1 MADEKETAAEAP
13 KKSNK
18 MLMLVIA
25 MALVILGGGGAG
37 AFFMLRGDSA
47 EAAEEKPV
55 KGVVVTIESTL
66 TVNLAEGHYL
76 KFGFAMQ
83 MTEAA
88 GEEEVDTSQA
98 LNLAI
103 EQYTGRPIAEL
114 STEEGR
120 NKLKAELLEKIEK
133 AYEKDEK
140 QMVMDLYYTSFVTQ

>member
-1 MADEKETAAEAP
+1 MADEKETAEAP

-18 MLMLVIA
+18 MLMIVIA

-47 EAAEEKPV
+47 SAAEEKPV
-55 KGVVVTIESTL
+55 KGAVVAIENTL

-76 KFGFAMQ
+76 KFGFSLQ

-88 GEEEVDTSQA
+88 GTEEVDASQA

-120 NKLKAELLEKIEK
+120 NKHKAELLEKIEK
-133 AYEKDEK
+133 AYEHDET
-140 QMVMDLYYTSFVTQ
+140 QMVMDLYFTSFVTQ

>member
-1 MADEKETAAEAP
+1 MADEKETAEAP

-18 MLMLVIA
+18 MMMIVIA
-25 MALVILGGGGAG
+25 VVMIALGGGGAG

>member
-1 MADEKETAAEAP
+1 MADEKETAEAP

-18 MLMLVIA
+18 MLMIVIA

-47 EAAEEKPV
+47 SAAEEKPV
-55 KGVVVTIESTL
+55 KGAVVAIENTL
-66 TVNLAEGHYL
+66 TVNLADGHYL
-76 KFGFAMQ
+76 KFGFSLQ

-88 GEEEVDTSQA
+88 GHEEVDASQA

-120 NKLKAELLEKIEK
+120 NKHKAELLEKIEK
-133 AYEKDEK
+133 AYEHDET
-140 QMVMDLYYTSFVTQ
+140 QMVMDLYFTSFVTQ